1 MFKQKKKLESK
12 MVLLKNELDFEKK
25 KKKKLK
31 DFIQKIIIKIIK
43 KNQLF

>member
-25 KKKKLK
+25 KKQVFQNLK
-31 DFIQKIIIKIIK
+31 RKTQIKQFQKI
-43 KNQLF
+43 